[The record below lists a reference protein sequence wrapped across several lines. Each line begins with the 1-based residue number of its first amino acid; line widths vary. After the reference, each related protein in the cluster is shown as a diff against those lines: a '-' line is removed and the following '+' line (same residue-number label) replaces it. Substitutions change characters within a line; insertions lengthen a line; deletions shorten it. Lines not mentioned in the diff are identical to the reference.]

1 MNKIIEILKNSIKI
15 QEYGSQYHSEG
26 SKIRLDNV
34 SLSAYC
40 YVNKCI
46 NQNNKFVFIAQNEY
60 KAKKAFQDFSAI
72 YGEENIIYFPENEY
86 MLYDVS
92 ARSTQ
97 IYCRRVKCLY
107 DILGGKWQ
115 GIVITPAAIS
125 QWLPAPEQLQNK
137 EIILRSGQVVELRQ
151 LTKKLIERNY
161 RKVPTIDGMGQFAVR
176 GDIVDIFPH
185 GEENPYRI
193 EFFDDEI
200 DTIRTFDV
208 ITQRTTARVDELY
221 ILPDNECCIWSDEHA
236 QRVKA
241 AIQKDLEKYDN
252 KSSIYTRVSKDIEK
266 IERYKVFEGYDRY
279 IPYIIENKYTIF
291 NYTGRVPVIVD
302 NYNGICDTLEN
313 TVKEH
318 TKICNTI
325 NESNGILS
333 KTYNMYMTVPE
344 LEEIIENSYYSITF
358 LNEFY
363 GTDDW
368 LSCENINLNYISS
381 DSFCTN
387 IDLMLDKC
395 NELVDSKYKVYIFS
409 QSEGNIKRFKQLKED
424 GKLSLLVENLLSKQ
438 AISSGFICDDIKL
451 AIFTDNSIFK
461 IQRAKTKKK
470 LKGAAITSF
479 ADIEPGDLVVHN
491 VHGIGRFEKIECVV
505 VENVRKDFIK
515 INYRDDGVLYVPT
528 HQLDSL
534 EKYIGPEEREPKLNK
549 LGTEEWNKTTAKVKA
564 SLRTYA
570 KELVELY
577 AKRSQIKGH
586 AFSKDT
592 VWQREFEEAFVYDE
606 TDDQLRCSSEIKA
619 DMELSRPMDRLLCG
633 DVGYGKT
640 EVALRAVFKAV
651 CDGKQVAFLVPTTV
665 LAQQHYTNFL
675 SRFAEFPIS
684 VDYLCRF
691 RTATDKK
698 KIIEKLKTGKIDVLV
713 GTHSIIQDKIRFKD
727 LGLIVID
734 EEQRFGVLHKEKL
747 KAEYP
752 QVDVLSMSATPI
764 PRTLH
769 MSLSGIRDISIIEDP
784 PKNRQ
789 PVQTYVAPWDES
801 LIKNAIYREM
811 GRGGQVFY
819 LYNKVKSMDE
829 KKFIISNLV
838 PEARIAIAHGQMG
851 EAVLEN
857 IMNDFYNKEYD
868 VLLCTTIIESGLDM
882 PNVNTVIV
890 EDSDRFGLS
899 QLYQIRGRVGRSK
912 TRAYAYVT
920 YKKDKN
926 LTEIADKRLKTIR
939 DFTEFGSGFKIAL
952 RDLELRGAGSVLGE
966 KQHGQIAAIG
976 YDTYCRLLDEV
987 VCEEKGQPVKNKPAV
1002 NVEFRLNAYIQAEYI
1017 PSQEERL
1024 DIYQKIARV
1033 ETEEDALEMTDELID
1048 RYGYVPDVVENLIT
1062 ISRIRY
1068 LCQICSIESIMQRSF
1083 DVQFTMAGGN
1093 KLVKPL
1099 LSTKDK
1105 DILAEI
1111 LDFMT
1116 NLSKNR
1122 HCKND

>member
-1 MNKIIEILKNSIKI
+1 MEKITEKLAKSKKVN
-15 QEYGSQYHSEG
+15 EYARLFRTEG
-26 SKIRLDNV
+26 SCIRLDNV
-34 SLSAYC
+34 AISAFC
-40 YVNKCI
+40 YIYKYICE
-46 NQNNKFVFIAQNEY
+46 NNKFVFVAENEY
-60 KAKKAFQDFSAI
+60 KAKKVYQDFSSVFDD
-72 YGEENIIYFPENEY
+72 EIIFFPENEY

-97 IYCRRVKCLY
+97 LYSQRVKSLFKIY
-107 DILGGKWQ
+107 SGKWK
-115 GIVITPAAIS
+115 GIILTPSSMA
-125 QWLPAPEQLQNK
+125 QWLPSPSDLIGE
-137 EIILRSGQVVELRQ
+137 EIILRRGQVVDLRG
-151 LTKKLIERNY
+151 LIRKLNERKY
-161 RKVPTIDGMGQFAVR
+161 KRVPTVDGMGQFAIR

-185 GEENPYRI
+185 GEEQPFRV

-200 DTIRTFDV
+200 DTIRIFDV
-208 ITQRTTARVDELY
+208 LTQRTTSGTEELH
-221 ILPDNECCIWSDEHA
+221 ILPDSESNIWSDEHA
-236 QRVKA
+236 KQIKEN
-241 AIQKDLEKYDN
+241 ILEDIKEYDK
-252 KSSIYTRVSKDIEK
+252 KSNVYTRVLNDVEK
-266 IERYKVFEGYDRY
+266 FEKYTVFEGYDRY
-279 IPYIIENKYTIF
+279 IPYILQNKFTIF
-291 NYTGRVPVIVD
+291 DYTGKVPVFIQ
-302 NYNGICDTLEN
+302 NYSGICETLEN
-313 TVKEH
+313 TVNEH
-318 TKICNTI
+318 TRICNTV
-325 NESNGILS
+325 NNASGLMS
-333 KTYNMYMTVPE
+333 KTYSMYMTVGE
-344 LEEIIENSYYSITF
+344 LEQKISNSYYNITF
-358 LNEFY
+358 LNEFI

-368 LSCENINLNYISS
+368 LPCEKIEFNYTSS
-381 DSFCTN
+381 DSFCSN
-387 IDLMLDKC
+387 LDLLIDKC
-395 NELVDSKYKVYIFS
+395 NELIENQYDVHIFS
-409 QSEGNIKRFKQLKED
+409 QTEGNKRRFKQLKDD
-424 GKLSLLVENLLSKQ
+424 GKLSVLVTNTVENQQL
-438 AISSGFICDDIKL
+438 SSGFICPDIKI
-451 AIFTDNSIFK
+451 AIFTDSSIFK

-505 VENVRKDFIK
+505 IENVRKDFIK

-534 EKYIGPEEREPKLNK
+534 EKYIGPEGNTPKLNK
-549 LGTEEWNKTTAKVKA
+549 LGTEEWNKTTTKVKS

-577 AKRSQIKGH
+577 ARRSQIKGH
-586 AFSKDT
+586 AFSQDT
-592 VWQREFEEAFVYDE
+592 VWQREFEDAFSFEE
-606 TDDQLRCSSEIKA
+606 TEDQLRCASEIKA
-619 DMELSRPMDRLLCG
+619 DMELARPMDRLLCG

-665 LAQQHYTNFL
+665 LAQQHYTNFV
-675 SRFAEFPIS
+675 SRFANFPVTI
-684 VDYLCRF
+684 DYLCRF
-691 RTATDKK
+691 RTAAEKK
-698 KIIEKLKTGKIDVLV
+698 KIIEKLQSGKIDILV

-734 EEQRFGVLHKEKL
+734 EEQRFGVLHKERL
-747 KAEYP
+747 KGQYP
-752 QVDVLSMSATPI
+752 HVDVLSMSATPI

-769 MSLSGIRDISIIEDP
+769 MSLSGIRDISILEDP

-801 LIKNAIYREM
+801 LIKNAIYREI

-819 LYNKVKSMDE
+819 LYNKVKYMDE
-829 KKFIISNLV
+829 KKFILQNIV
-838 PEARIAIAHGQMG
+838 PEARIAIAHGQMS
-851 EAVLEN
+851 EVELEN

-890 EDSDRFGLS
+890 EDSDRFGLA
-899 QLYQIRGRVGRSK
+899 QLYQIRGRVGRSD

-920 YKKDKN
+920 YKKNKS
-926 LTEIADKRLKTIR
+926 LSEIADKRLKTIR

-966 KQHGQIAAIG
+966 KQHGQIAQIG

-987 VCEEKGQPVKNKPAV
+987 VCEEKGVPIRKTAAV
-1002 NVEFRLNAYIQAEYI
+1002 NVEFRLSAYIQSEYI

-1048 RYGYVPDVVENLIT
+1048 RYGYVPDVVENLIM

-1068 LCQICSIESIMQRSF
+1068 LCQECGIEAILQRSK
-1083 DVQFTMAGGN
+1083 DIQFTMVGGN
-1093 KLVKPL
+1093 KLVKPI

-1105 DILAEI
+1105 DILEEI
-1111 LDFMT
+1111 LDFMA
-1116 NLSKNR
+1116 NLAQNR
-1122 HCKND
+1122 HCKK

>member
-1 MNKIIEILKNSIKI
+1 MEKIVEKLKKSKKISNYEKLLQKNKASV
-15 QEYGSQYHSEG
+15 
-26 SKIRLDNV
+26 RLDNI
-34 SLSAYC
+34 SLSVFAC
-40 YVNKCI
+40 ACKAVFDED
-46 NQNNKFVFIAQNEY
+46 KFIFLAQNDF
-60 KAKKAFQDFSAI
+60 KAKKALQDFSTVFD
-72 YGEENIIYFPENEY
+72 GENIIYFPENEY
-86 MLYDVS
+86 MLYDIS
-92 ARSTQ
+92 ARSTELHAE
-97 IYCRRVKCLY
+97 RMKCLY
-107 DILGGKWQ
+107 TILGGKWK
-115 GIVITPAAIS
+115 GLIVTPSSLS
-125 QWLPAPEQLQNK
+125 QWLPNPKDILNK
-137 EIILRSGQVVELRQ
+137 EINVKTGDIVDIRQ
-151 LTKKLIERNY
+151 LAKQLADINY
-161 RKVPTIDGMGQFAVR
+161 RKTLTVDGMGQFAVR
-176 GDIVDIFPH
+176 GDIVDVFPY

-193 EFFDDEI
+193 EFFDDEV
-200 DTIRTFDV
+200 DTIRVFDV
-208 ITQRTTARVDELY
+208 ISQRTVRRIEE
-221 ILPDNECCIWSDEHA
+221 ISIFPDNECCIWSQEHA
-236 QRVKA
+236 EKVKDN
-241 AIQKDLEKYDN
+241 IRKELDSYDK
-252 KSSIYTRVSKDIEK
+252 KSSIYSRMLKDIEK
-266 IERYKVFEGYDRY
+266 FEKYKVFEGYDRY
-279 IPYIIENKYTIF
+279 IPYIIGNEF
-291 NYTGRVPVIVD
+291 SLFDYTGKVSVFVD
-302 NYNGICDTLEN
+302 NYNGVCDTLDN
-313 TVKEH
+313 TVLEH
-318 TKICNTI
+318 LKICNTI
-325 NESNGILS
+325 NESTGIP
-333 KTYNMYMTVPE
+333 KKAYEMYMSLFQ
-344 LEEIIENSYYSITF
+344 LEEIIDKSSKNITF
-358 LNEFY
+358 LNEFC
-363 GTDDW
+363 GTDPW
-368 LSCENINLNYISS
+368 LDCEIIDFSYTSS

-395 NELVDSKYKVYIFS
+395 NELSDAGYDIYIIS
-409 QSEGNIKRFKQLKED
+409 QSEGNVKRFSQLKED
-424 GKLSLLVENLLSKQ
+424 KKLSLHVKNILQSKELT
-438 AISSGFICDDIKL
+438 SGFICDDIRL
-451 AIFTDNSIFK
+451 AVFTDSSIFK

-491 VHGIGRFEKIECVV
+491 VHGIGRFEKIEGIV
-505 VENVRKDFIK
+505 VENIRKDYIK

-534 EKYIGPEEREPKLNK
+534 EKYIGPQEHEPKLNK

-577 AKRSQIKGH
+577 AKRSQIKGFS
-586 AFSKDT
+586 FSKDT
-592 VWQREFEEAFVYDE
+592 VWQREFEDAFAYEE
-606 TDDQLRCSSEIKA
+606 TDDQLRCSSEIKS
-619 DMELSRPMDRLLCG
+619 DMELARPMDRLLCG

-665 LAQQHYTNFL
+665 LAQQHYTNFVQ
-675 SRFAEFPIS
+675 RFEDFPIT

-691 RTATDKK
+691 RSSGDKK
-698 KIIEKLKTGKIDVLV
+698 KIIENLNKGKIDVLV

-747 KAEYP
+747 KVQYP
-752 QVDVLSMSATPI
+752 DVDVLSMSATPI

-789 PVQTYVAPWDES
+789 PVQTYVAPWDDS

-819 LYNKVKSMDE
+819 LYNRVKNMEE
-829 KKFIISNLV
+829 KKFILTNLV
-838 PEARIAIAHGQMG
+838 PEAKIAIAHGQMS
-851 EAVLEN
+851 EMMLES

-912 TRAYAYVT
+912 NRAYAYVT
-920 YKKDKN
+920 YKKNKN
-926 LTEIADKRLKTIR
+926 LSEIAEKRLKTIR

-966 KQHGQIAAIG
+966 RQHGQLAQIG

-987 VCEEKGQPVKNKPAV
+987 ICEEKGVPVKNKPAV
-1002 NVEFRLNAYIQAEYI
+1002 SVEFRLNAYIQSDYI

-1033 ETEEDALEMTDELID
+1033 ETQEDAYEMTDELID

-1068 LCQICSIESIMQRSF
+1068 LCGICNIESVIQRSF
-1083 DVQFTMAGGN
+1083 DVQFIMSGGN

-1099 LSTKDK
+1099 LSDKDK
-1105 DILAEI
+1105 NILGEI
-1111 LDFMT
+1111 LDFLT
-1116 NLSKNR
+1116 HLSKNQ
-1122 HCKND
+1122 HCKN